1 MIVGVMTYE
10 GLIAKGYVWTGRGSC
25 RNCGRAILWFRTFN
39 DTHAP
44 FDPGTFDLHFI
55 TCSQRTEE
63 ETEAAVEAERE
74 RAEAERL
81 AEAEQRRTMLPLRP
95 ARSIY
100 FDDRP
105 DAEKLREQ
113 LPKKKRGAASL
124 GDRGQ
129 LDMEFDPLP

>member
-1 MIVGVMTYE
+1 MTYE
-10 GLIAKGYVWTGRGSC
+10 GLIAKGYVWTGRGRC
-25 RNCGRAILWFRTFN
+25 RNCDRPILWFRTFN

-44 FDPGTFDLHFI
+44 FDPETFDIHFA
-55 TCSQRTEE
+55 TCPHRTEAE
-63 ETEAAVEAERE
+63 AEEAAEVERE

-81 AEAEQRRTMLPLRP
+81 AEAEERRGMLPLHP

-124 GDRGQ
+124 GERGQ
-129 LDMEFDPLP
+129 RVMEFDPLP